1 MGTFKQSTYWTIWAD
16 CCNLHKAFF
25 GIQEDDTPSWEKA
38 VGAATEIQKKYK
50 QTPEAKFAE
59 SLTLLVVSE
68 LEYRTKSRKGGVSDA
83 TKKQKSG
90 TGTGNTQA

>member
-1 MGTFKQSTYWTIWAD
+1 MKLFKESTYWSIWGD
-16 CCNLHKAFF
+16 CCNLHKAFY
-25 GIQEDDTPSWEKA
+25 GIKEEDAASWEKA

-59 SLTLLVVSE
+59 SLTLLIVSE
-68 LEYRTKSRKGGVSDA
+68 LEHRTKSRKGGVSDA

-90 TGTGNTQA
+90 TGTADTQA

>member
-1 MGTFKQSTYWTIWAD
+1 MKLFKESTYWSIWGD
-16 CCNLHKAFF
+16 CCKLHKAFY
-25 GIQEDDTPSWEKA
+25 GIKEEDAASWEKA

-68 LEYRTKSRKGGVSDA
+68 LEHKSKSQKGGVSDA
-83 TKKQKSG
+83 TKKQESG
-90 TGTGNTQA
+90 TGTGNTPA

>member
-1 MGTFKQSTYWTIWAD
+1 MKSFKESTYWQIWAD
-16 CCNLHKAFF
+16 CCNLHKAFY
-25 GIQEDDTPSWEKA
+25 GIKEEDAASWEKA

-68 LEYRTKSRKGGVSDA
+68 LEDKSKPQKGEKTDA
-83 TKKQKSG
+83 KKE
-90 TGTGNTQA
+90 

>member
-25 GIQEDDTPSWEKA
+25 GIQEDDTQSWEKA

-68 LEYRTKSRKGGVSDA
+68 LEHKSKSQPANKKSRLK
-83 TKKQKSG
+83 
-90 TGTGNTQA
+90 

>member
-59 SLTLLVVSE
+59 ALTLLVVSE
-68 LEYRTKSRKGGVSDA
+68 LEHKAKLQKGGTDNA
-83 TKKQKSG
+83 EKKQKSG
-90 TGTGNTQA
+90 TGTGNTPA

>member
-1 MGTFKQSTYWTIWAD
+1 MKSFKESTYWQIWAD
-16 CCNLHKAFF
+16 CCNLHKAFY
-25 GIQEDDTPSWEKA
+25 GIKEEDAVSWEKA

-68 LEYRTKSRKGGVSDA
+68 LEDKSKPQKGEKTDA
-83 TKKQKSG
+83 KKE
-90 TGTGNTQA
+90 